1 MEKPRN
7 YLISDVTLNWAR
19 LDKPQNPFGTE
30 QYELQIATTDAAKA
44 AELTANHLNVK
55 EKEAG
60 VFTVSLKRKAKRADG
75 SDNGKVQV
83 VGTKASDVI
92 DVRTIG
98 NGSKGNVIIWQYPYE
113 AMGRSG
119 IASSLTKVQVVDL
132 VEYTGANDVD
142 FEMQPDTLV
151 DPTVDFSKMQPKTDK
166 TADELGF

>member
-7 YLISDVTLNWAR
+7 YLISDVTFNWAR

-55 EKEAG
+55 EKETG

-98 NGSKGNVIIWQYPYE
+98 NGSQGNVIVWQYPYE
-113 AMGRSG
+113 GGGRSG
-119 IASSLTKVQVVDL
+119 IATSLTKVQVVDL
-132 VEYTGANDVD
+132 KVYDGAGDVD
-142 FEMQPDTLV
+142 FTMEADPDL
-151 DPTVDFSKMQPKTDK
+151 PDFSNIQPKTDK

>member
-44 AELTANHLNVK
+44 EELKANHLNVK

-60 VFTVSLKRKAKRADG
+60 TFTVSLKRKAKRADG

-98 NGSKGNVIIWQYPYE
+98 NGSQGNVIVWQYPYE

-119 IASSLTKVQVVDL
+119 IATSLTKVQVVDL
-132 VEYTGANDVD
+132 KVYDGAGDVD
-142 FEMQPDTLV
+142 FTMEADPDL
-151 DPTVDFSKMQPKTDK
+151 PDFSNIQPKTDK

>member
-7 YLISDVTLNWAR
+7 YLISDVTFNWAR

-60 VFTVSLKRKAKRADG
+60 TFTVSLKRKAKRADG

-98 NGSKGNVIIWQYPYE
+98 NGSQGNVIVWQYPYE
-113 AMGRSG
+113 GGGRSG
-119 IASSLTKVQVVDL
+119 IATSLTKVQVVDL
-132 VEYTGANDVD
+132 KVYDGAGDVD
-142 FEMQPDTLV
+142 FTMEADPDL
-151 DPTVDFSKMQPKTDK
+151 PDFSNIQPKTDK

>member
-44 AELTANHLNVK
+44 EELKANHLNVK

-98 NGSKGNVIIWQYPYE
+98 NGSQGNVIVWQYPYE
-113 AMGRSG
+113 GGGRSG
-119 IASSLTKVQVVDL
+119 IATSLTKVQVVNLKVYD
-132 VEYTGANDVD
+132 GAGDVD
-142 FEMQPDTLV
+142 FTMEADPDL
-151 DPTVDFSKMQPKTDK
+151 PDFSNIQPKTDK

>member
-44 AELTANHLNVK
+44 EELRANHLNVK

-60 VFTVSLKRKAKRADG
+60 TFTVSLKRKAKRADG

-142 FEMQPDTLV
+142 FEMQPDADL
-151 DPTVDFSKMQPKTDK
+151 PDFSNMQPKTDK

>member
-7 YLISDVTLNWAR
+7 YLIRDIILNWCR
-19 LDKPQNPFGTE
+19 LDKPVNPFGTE
-30 QYELQIATTDAAKA
+30 QYEAQLETRDKAKA
-44 AELTANHLNVK
+44 DELKANHLNVK

-60 VFTVSLKRKAKRADG
+60 VYTVSLKRKAKRADG

-92 DVRTIG
+92 DVRSIG

-119 IASSLTKVQVVDL
+119 IASSLTKIQITDL

-142 FEMQPDTLV
+142 FEMEPDANL
-151 DPTVDFSKMQPKTDK
+151 PDFSHIKPMTDK

>member
-7 YLISDVTLNWAR
+7 YLISDVTFNWAR

-44 AELTANHLNVK
+44 EELKANHLNVK
-55 EKEAG
+55 EKETG

-98 NGSKGNVIIWQYPYE
+98 NGSQGNVIVWQYPYE
-113 AMGRSG
+113 GGGRSG
-119 IASSLTKVQVVDL
+119 IATSLTKVQVVDL
-132 VEYTGANDVD
+132 KVYDGAGDVD
-142 FEMQPDTLV
+142 FTMETDPDL
-151 DPTVDFSKMQPKTDK
+151 PDFSHIKPMTDK

>member
-44 AELTANHLNVK
+44 EELKANHLNVK

-60 VFTVSLKRKAKRADG
+60 TFTVSLKRKAKRADG

-98 NGSKGNVIIWQYPYE
+98 NGSQGNVIVWQQPYE

-119 IASSLTKVQVVDL
+119 IATSLTKVQVVDPK
-132 VEYTGANDVD
+132 VYDGAAHGY
-142 FEMQPDTLV
+142 MQ
-151 DPTVDFSKMQPKTDK
+151 S
-166 TADELGF
+166 